1 SLDRVSR
8 DPEDL
13 AGIFKRLKYSGIE
26 LHTLNEGVAD
36 DMKIGF
42 RGIMGA
48 TFLKDLAAKV
58 RRHHVGRVRQ
68 GHVMGAVSY
77 GYRDVPGKPGE
88 REIDPAEAAV
98 LQRIFTEYATGVSPR
113 DIAVGLTRDRIAA
126 PSGAEIWS
134 HQSFIGGGGK
144 AGMLRNRLYIGELV
158 YNRYHSVRNPDSGA
172 LTPRLNPKIDHISTD
187 VPRLRIVEQGLWD
200 AVQAVRNQRSLHKF
214 GEAGLKVRGRRTTH
228 LLSGLLRCGQ
238 CNGPMIFTSTSRGR
252 QFVACAAAKTKSAC
266 SHAKSYDA
274 DLLKQLVI
282 DNMRANL
289 TDPKRHAEALK
300 AAHTEYATLAKKNSG
315 EKVAAERQI
324 SRLKVQINR
333 LVDAIENSD
342 RPVKELMASLQAK
355 DAERV
360 GLIERVRLL
369 DSSNVVT
376 LHPQVIETYRQ
387 NVDKLHEAL
396 SAGTLDVEVV
406 TAFRNLLDCVVV
418 QPTGYRQPYV
428 VDAYGRLSA
437 IMGVNLFPTVRS
449 GREIL
454 EEEGVTVASAA
465 LAANQSG
472 QVQHGNTCQ

>member
-1 SLDRVSR
+1 MTTGQKTAALYARFSSDLQNDRSIEDQFAICRTYAAREGVNIIREFEDRAKTSATLFDRDGFLELMQEAKTSQVRYRNCRIFDQFSR

-13 AGIFKRLKYSGIE
+13 AGIFKQLKYSGIE

-187 VPRLRIVEQGLWD
+187 VPRLRIIEQGLWD

-300 AAHTEYATLAKKNSG
+300 AA
-315 EKVAAERQI
+315 
-324 SRLKVQINR
+324 
-333 LVDAIENSD
+333 
-342 RPVKELMASLQAK
+342 
-355 DAERV
+355 
-360 GLIERVRLL
+360 LIL
-369 DSSNVVT
+369 
-376 LHPQVIETYRQ
+376 
-387 NVDKLHEAL
+387 
-396 SAGTLDVEVV
+396 
-406 TAFRNLLDCVVV
+406 
-418 QPTGYRQPYV
+418 
-428 VDAYGRLSA
+428 
-437 IMGVNLFPTVRS
+437 
-449 GREIL
+449 
-454 EEEGVTVASAA
+454 
-465 LAANQSG
+465 
-472 QVQHGNTCQ
+472 NTQRWPRRIPARR